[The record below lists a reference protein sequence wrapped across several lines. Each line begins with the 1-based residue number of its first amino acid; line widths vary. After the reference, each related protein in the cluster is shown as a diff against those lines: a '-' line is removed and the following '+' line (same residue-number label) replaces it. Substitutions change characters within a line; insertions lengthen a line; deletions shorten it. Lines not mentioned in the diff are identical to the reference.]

1 MSFPDYLAK
10 DIIKRFKMLSFLPGK
25 EKISIQRQNV
35 KLESSG
41 NTRDGVQWSPV
52 WFSVDKKP
60 SEPQKLSRLKD
71 VCHQG
76 APPGVFS
83 GRVEPG

>member
-25 EKISIQRQNV
+25 EKISIQSQNV

-41 NTRDGVQWSPV
+41 NIREGVQCSPV
-52 WFSVDKKP
+52 WFSADKKP
-60 SEPQKLSRLKD
+60 SEARKLSRLKD
-71 VCHQG
+71 ACHQG
-76 APPGVFS
+76 ASPGVFS
-83 GRVEPG
+83 GSIEPG